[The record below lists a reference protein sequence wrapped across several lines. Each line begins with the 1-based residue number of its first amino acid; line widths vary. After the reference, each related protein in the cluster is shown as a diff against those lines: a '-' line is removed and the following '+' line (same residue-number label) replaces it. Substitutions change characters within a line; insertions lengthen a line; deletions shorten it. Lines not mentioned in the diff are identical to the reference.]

1 MRTGFLS
8 RVLLTLYGIDLWLL
22 AGACDMLYTFSTT
35 HSPFLPDRFSS
46 FVLRND
52 WHALRDAR
60 ADARSAEDVQHGD
73 LGYR

>member
-1 MRTGFLS
+1 MRAAFLS
-8 RVLLTLYGIDLWLL
+8 RVLLQVLWIGLWLL
-22 AGACDMLYTFSTT
+22 AGACGMLYTFSTT
-35 HSPFLPDRFSS
+35 HSPILQDRFSS

-73 LGYR
+73 LGDR